1 MSDPNSFVSPL
12 VVENFKMKA
21 LGLKVAAIGGF
32 AILGGIVIAVL
43 KIISTRGISNFRVPS
58 LGAGGFLGLLWV
70 LAILGAIGYLSFILW
85 KKSAAMDTYVQ
96 DQSSDNLTQVLLL
109 QKQFYQTLALII
121 LGSYGFF
128 AFITL
133 IA

>member
-1 MSDPNSFVSPL
+1 MSDPNSFVSQL

-32 AILGGIVIAVL
+32 AILGSVVIAVL
-43 KIISTRGISNFRVPS
+43 KIVSKTGISNFKLPG
-58 LGAGGFLGLLWV
+58 LGAGGFLVLLWV
-70 LAILGAIGYLSFILW
+70 LVMLGVIGYLSLILW
-85 KKSAAMDTYVQ
+85 KKSAAMSTYVE

-128 AFITL
+128 ALITL